1 MNEKEKPK
9 IQRRLINFPEDKDS
23 VLRLHEES
31 CWYAYIPSEEMS
43 LEEFRQRM
51 RATGQTEAF
60 LKPLKKAIE
69 FDPQTVAVWE
79 TERRI
84 IAYVWV
90 KLSYNDF
97 LDGFIADITEH
108 GVAYDFQESDVWEKI
123 RNYAEE
129 LAHKR
134 EAYLLRVEL
143 GTVQEIELNQWLNA
157 GFNKQ
162 QVTMEKQLQP
172 VPWQD
177 SE

>member
-1 MNEKEKPK
+1 MVP
-9 IQRRLINFPEDKDS
+9 
-23 VLRLHEES
+23 VES
-31 CWYAYIPSEEMS
+31 
-43 LEEFRQRM
+43 L
-51 RATGQTEAF
+51 
-60 LKPLKKAIE
+60 L
-69 FDPQTVAVWE
+69 VVWE

-108 GVAYDFQESDVWEKI
+108 GIAYDFQESGVWEKI
-123 RNYAEE
+123 LNYAEE

-134 EAYLLRVEL
+134 GAYLLRVEL
-143 GTVQEIELNQWLNA
+143 GTAQEIELNQWLNA

-162 QVTMEKQLQP
+162 QVTMEKQLRP
-172 VPWQD
+172 ISWQN